1 MVGAG
6 HAAQID
12 GDESG
17 FFIPAQELGF
27 GHAAVDG
34 VGRIV
39 EREFVAQAPSKDTAA
54 QQHEPE
60 GQTAQAF
67 AATEDKALGLPC

>member
-12 GDESG
+12 GDQRRL
-17 FFIPAQELGF
+17 FRAAQELGF
-27 GHAAVDG
+27 GHPAGDG
-34 VGRIV
+34 VGGIV
-39 EREFVAQAPSKDTAA
+39 EREFVAQAPSKNTAA

-60 GQTAQAF
+60 GEAAQAF
-67 AATEDKALGLPC
+67 AATEDKALGVPC